1 LTIDAKYQIIALVRD
16 VETFSS
22 RVSTVRPVAASRHT
36 LRDVA
41 RLAGVSVSTASMAL
55 SGSARVSAPTKEAVR
70 RAATSLSYVPNS
82 SGRALRARR
91 VGAIAVVVPHTSH
104 HVFSHPV
111 FMDLLEGITSVA
123 NEHELTTILSTA
135 PAEHDEAPAYLRIL
149 RGRQADGVIVAS
161 AAVDD
166 QNVDGLAASYPVT
179 LYGRRPHRPSLHC
192 VGIDDV
198 GGSRAVTEHLLQVH
212 GHIAGPLDHQSAIDK
227 HDGYRAAL
235 ADAGIAYDTSFVV
248 ESDYSQE
255 GGYAAAVQLL
265 DAGVPDAI
273 VAAND
278 QMAFGAIEAMRER
291 GLDAPNDVAVV
302 GYDDIGLA
310 RVMHPQLT
318 SVRADLVAVGR
329 LTAERLLELLDGV
342 DPTPVQRE
350 LPTTVVVRASCG
362 CGGGRDTT

>member
-1 LTIDAKYQIIALVRD
+1 MSKRLSPGAG
-16 VETFSS
+16 
-22 RVSTVRPVAASRHT
+22 VAPATRHT

-55 SGSARVSAPTKEAVR
+55 AGSTRVAGSTKEAVQ
-70 RAATSLSYVPNS
+70 RAASALSYVPNS

-104 HVFSHPV
+104 HVFTHPV
-111 FMDLLEGITSVA
+111 FMDLLEGITDVA

-166 QNVDGLAASYPVT
+166 ENLDALAASSYPVT

-192 VGIDDV
+192 VGIDDL
-198 GGSRAVTEHLLQVH
+198 GGSRAVTEHLLHVH
-212 GHIAGPLDHQSAIDK
+212 GHRRVAHIAGPLDHQSAIDK
-227 HDGYRAAL
+227 HDGYRNAL
-235 ADAGIAYDTSFVV
+235 AGAGLAYDSSIVV

-255 GGYAAAVQLL
+255 GGYAAAVKLL
-265 DAGVPDAI
+265 DGVAPEAI

-278 QMAFGAIEAMRER
+278 QMAFGAIEAMRDR
-291 GLDAPNDVAVV
+291 GLDAPKDVAVV

-310 RVMHPQLT
+310 RVMQPRLT
-318 SVRADLVAVGR
+318 SVGADLVEVGR
-329 LTAERLLELLDGV
+329 LTAERLLELLDGGR
-342 DPTPVQRE
+342 PAPVQRE
-350 LPTTVVVRASCG
+350 LPTSVIVRTSCG
-362 CGGGRDTT
+362 CSGGRNLT